1 MRAQPISNQSP
12 EQSTLIDIDQNNLV
26 ADNQLEQADLSPT
39 NKAPKKKS
47 HKFLKRSFLGL
58 VITVIILIVGY
69 FIGGYHYV
77 DNVLADNIRKETNEF
92 IQNKYIHSVKANV
105 TEADVNKVQKQIYL
119 IHNKKLQQKLLK
131 ENKDVLSQALLQTK
145 TMKLI
150 NIYYHKANV
159 LQLNNVSVQSLIT
172 NAQNIRNQSVKVSV
186 IQKGNIILDR
196 TTKTHN
202 AANTVNELY
211 QNNNLTKSDLGKYY
225 TGVALT
231 KEAYGKSTRT
241 ELDKKLK
248 IVKKRLNQK
257 LDADAEAQTNE
268 LNSQLNKINNSTFTG
283 GSNKLSVNT
292 LSKADMNGFMVSSSN
307 DNKDTIILNNNS
319 LTIYQMNSGHTNV
332 KSLGNYN
339 IKQKNLSLPDNTT
352 LTNATLVYNTNSQ
365 NNGDNN
371 TDNSN
376 NNNGNSNNS
385 NNSGNNNSNQ
395 HSNNSNQNQNN
406 NNKPQ
411 NQNKQ
416 NTNNQNQ
423 NNNQQNKQNQPQQN
437 QTQNTPTQNN
447 NNQNTNNQGNQT
459 TTVQTTPTT
468 TDTNNDNTAHA
479 DNVALADNIVIN
491 QTTVFDSSAPVGNSI
506 RFSDDNGHTV
516 YISNSSNCV
525 DNSILISSSDF
536 NNLISLFSNGLIFSN
551 NK

>member
-26 ADNQLEQADLSPT
+26 ADNQLEQADLPPT

-231 KEAYGKSTRT
+231 KEAYGKNTRT

-536 NNLISLFSNGLIFSN
+536 NNLVSLFSNGLIFSN

>member
-1 MRAQPISNQSP
+1 MRAQPIQNQSP
-12 EQSTLIDIDQNNLV
+12 EQPTLIDIDQNNLV
-26 ADNQLEQADLSPT
+26 PDNQLEQTDLNLKQKKPP
-39 NKAPKKKS
+39 KKKKS
-47 HKFLKRSFLGL
+47 HKFLKRSLLGL
-58 VITVIILIVGY
+58 VITIIILIVGY

-77 DNVLADNIRKETNEF
+77 DNVLADNIRKETNAF

-105 TEADVNKVQKQIYL
+105 TEADINKVQKQIYL
-119 IHNKKLQQKLLK
+119 IHNKKLQKKLLK
-131 ENKDVLSQALLQTK
+131 ENKDVLNQALLQTK
-145 TMKLI
+145 TTKLM
-150 NIYYHKANV
+150 NIYYHKSDV
-159 LQLNNVSVQSLIT
+159 LQLNNASVQSLIT
-172 NAQNIRNQSVKVSV
+172 NAQNIRNQTVKVSV

-211 QNNNLTKSDLGKYY
+211 QNNNLTKNDLGKYY

-231 KEAYGKSTRT
+231 KEAYGKSTRN
-241 ELDKKLK
+241 ELNKKLK

-268 LNSQLNKINNSTFTG
+268 LNSQLNKINNSTFVG
-283 GSNKLSVNT
+283 GSNKLPVNT
-292 LSKADMNGFMVSSSN
+292 LSKADMNGFMVSSAN
-307 DNKDTIILNNNS
+307 NNKDTIILNDNS
-319 LTIYQMNSGHTNV
+319 LTIYEMNSGHTNV
-332 KSLGNYN
+332 KVLGNYN

-365 NNGDNN
+365 NNVDSNTDNN
-371 TDNSN
+371 NTGNNNSN
-376 NNNGNSNNS
+376 NN
-385 NNSGNNNSNQ
+385 GNNNSNQ

-447 NNQNTNNQGNQT
+447 NQNTNNQGNQIK
-459 TTVQTTPTT
+459 TVQTTPTT
-468 TDTNNDNTAHA
+468 TDTTNNNTAHA
-479 DNVALADNIVIN
+479 DNIALADNIVIN
-491 QTTVFDSSAPVGNSI
+491 QTTVFDSNAPIGNSI
-506 RFSDDNGHTV
+506 RFSDDNGHTI

-525 DNSILISSSDF
+525 DNSILVSSSDF
-536 NNLISLFSNGLIFSN
+536 NNLVSLFSNGLIFSN

>member
-1 MRAQPISNQSP
+1 MRAQPIQNQSP
-12 EQSTLIDIDQNNLV
+12 EQPTLIDIDQNNLV
-26 ADNQLEQADLSPT
+26 PDNQLEQTDLNLKRKKPP
-39 NKAPKKKS
+39 KKKKS
-47 HKFLKRSFLGL
+47 HKCLKRSLLGL
-58 VITVIILIVGY
+58 VITIIILIVGY

-77 DNVLADNIRKETNEF
+77 DNVLADNIRKETNAF

-105 TEADVNKVQKQIYL
+105 TEADINKVQKQIYL
-119 IHNKKLQQKLLK
+119 IHNKKLQKKLLK
-131 ENKDVLSQALLQTK
+131 ENKDVLNQALLQTK
-145 TMKLI
+145 TTKLM
-150 NIYYHKANV
+150 NIYYHKSDV
-159 LQLNNVSVQSLIT
+159 LQLNNASVQSLIT
-172 NAQNIRNQSVKVSV
+172 NAQNIRNQTVKVSV

-211 QNNNLTKSDLGKYY
+211 QNNNLTKNDLGKYY

-231 KEAYGKSTRT
+231 KEAYGKSTRN
-241 ELDKKLK
+241 ELNKKLK

-268 LNSQLNKINNSTFTG
+268 LNSQLNKINNSTFVG
-283 GSNKLSVNT
+283 GSNKLPVNT
-292 LSKADMNGFMVSSSN
+292 LSKADMNGFMVSSAN
-307 DNKDTIILNNNS
+307 NNKDTIILNDNS
-319 LTIYQMNSGHTNV
+319 LTIYEMNSGHTNV
-332 KSLGNYN
+332 KVLGNYN

-365 NNGDNN
+365 NNVDSNTDNN
-371 TDNSN
+371 NTGNNNSN
-376 NNNGNSNNS
+376 NN
-385 NNSGNNNSNQ
+385 GNNNSNQ

-447 NNQNTNNQGNQT
+447 NQNTNNQGNQI

-468 TDTNNDNTAHA
+468 TDTTNNNTAHA
-479 DNVALADNIVIN
+479 DNIALAVVIN
-491 QTTVFDSSAPVGNSI
+491 QTTVFDSNAPIGNSI
-506 RFSDDNGHTV
+506 RFSDDNGHTI

-525 DNSILISSSDF
+525 DNSILVSSSDF
-536 NNLISLFSNGLIFSN
+536 NNLVSLFSNSLIFSN

>member
-1 MRAQPISNQSP
+1 MRAQSISNQSP
-12 EQSTLIDIDQNNLV
+12 EQSTLIDIDQNNLA
-26 ADNQLEQADLSPT
+26 ADNQLEQTDLNP
-39 NKAPKKKS
+39 NKAPKKRKKS

-58 VITVIILIVGY
+58 VITIIILIVGY

-77 DNVLADNIRKETNEF
+77 DNVLADNICKETNDF

-105 TEADVNKVQKQIYL
+105 TEADINKVQKQIYL
-119 IHNKKLQQKLLK
+119 IHNKKLQKKLLK
-131 ENKDVLSQALLQTK
+131 ENKDVLGQALLQTK
-145 TMKLI
+145 TTKLM
-150 NIYYHKANV
+150 NIYYHKSNV
-159 LQLNNVSVQSLIT
+159 LQLNNASVQSLIT
-172 NAQNIRNQSVKVSV
+172 NAQNIRNQAVKVSV

-211 QNNNLTKSDLGKYY
+211 QNNNLTKNDLGKYY

-268 LNSQLNKINNSTFTG
+268 LNSQLNKINNSTFVG
-283 GSNKLSVNT
+283 GSNKLPVNT

-307 DNKDTIILNNNS
+307 NNKDTIILNNNS
-319 LTIYQMNSGHTNV
+319 LTIYQMNSEHTNV

-371 TDNSN
+371 TN
-376 NNNGNSNNS
+376 NNSGNSNNS

-423 NNNQQNKQNQPQQN
+423 NNSQQNKQNQPQQN

-447 NNQNTNNQGNQT
+447 NQNTNNQGNQI

-468 TDTNNDNTAHA
+468 TDTTNNNTAHA
-479 DNVALADNIVIN
+479 DNIALADNIVIN
-491 QTTVFDSSAPVGNSI
+491 QTTVFDSNAPIGNSI
-506 RFSDDNGHTV
+506 RFSDDNGHTI

-525 DNSILISSSDF
+525 DNSILVSSSDF
-536 NNLISLFSNGLIFSN
+536 NNLVSLFSNGLIFSN

>member
-1 MRAQPISNQSP
+1 MRAQPIQNQSP
-12 EQSTLIDIDQNNLV
+12 EQPTLIDIDQNNLV
-26 ADNQLEQADLSPT
+26 SDNQLKQTDLNLKQKKPP
-39 NKAPKKKS
+39 KKKKS

-58 VITVIILIVGY
+58 VITIIILIVGY

-77 DNVLADNIRKETNEF
+77 DNVLADNIRKETNAF

-105 TEADVNKVQKQIYL
+105 TEADINKVQKQIYL
-119 IHNKKLQQKLLK
+119 IHNKKLQKKLLK

-172 NAQNIRNQSVKVSV
+172 NAQNIRNQTVKVSV

-196 TTKTHN
+196 TIKTHN

-248 IVKKRLNQK
+248 IVKKHLNQK

-268 LNSQLNKINNSTFTG
+268 LNSQLNKINNSTFVG
-283 GSNKLSVNT
+283 GSNKLPVNT
-292 LSKADMNGFMVSSSN
+292 LSKADMNGFMVSSAN
-307 DNKDTIILNNNS
+307 NNKDTIILNDNS
-319 LTIYQMNSGHTNV
+319 LTIYEMNSGHTNV
-332 KSLGNYN
+332 KVLGNYN

-365 NNGDNN
+365 NNVDSNTDNN
-371 TDNSN
+371 NTGNNNSN
-376 NNNGNSNNS
+376 NN
-385 NNSGNNNSNQ
+385 GNNNSNQ
-395 HSNNSNQNQNN
+395 HSNNSNQNQNNN

-447 NNQNTNNQGNQT
+447 NQNTNNQGNQI
-459 TTVQTTPTT
+459 TTVQTTPTI

-479 DNVALADNIVIN
+479 DNIALADNIVIN
-491 QTTVFDSSAPVGNSI
+491 QTTVFDSNAPIGNSI
-506 RFSDDNGHTV
+506 RFSDDNGHTI

-525 DNSILISSSDF
+525 DNSILVSSSDF
-536 NNLISLFSNGLIFSN
+536 NNLVSLFSNDLIFSN

>member
-1 MRAQPISNQSP
+1 MRAQPIQNQSP
-12 EQSTLIDIDQNNLV
+12 EQPTLIDIDQNNLV
-26 ADNQLEQADLSPT
+26 SDNQLKQTDLNLKQKKPP
-39 NKAPKKKS
+39 KKKKS

-58 VITVIILIVGY
+58 VITIIILIVGY

-77 DNVLADNIRKETNEF
+77 DNVLADNIRKETNAF

-105 TEADVNKVQKQIYL
+105 TEADINKVQKQIYL
-119 IHNKKLQQKLLK
+119 IHNKKLQKKLLK

-172 NAQNIRNQSVKVSV
+172 NAQNIRNQTVKVSV

-196 TTKTHN
+196 TIKTHN

-248 IVKKRLNQK
+248 IVKKHLNQK

-268 LNSQLNKINNSTFTG
+268 LNSQLNKINNSTFVG
-283 GSNKLSVNT
+283 GSNKLPVNT
-292 LSKADMNGFMVSSSN
+292 LSKADMNGFMVSSAN
-307 DNKDTIILNNNS
+307 NNKDTIILNDNS
-319 LTIYQMNSGHTNV
+319 LTIYEMNSGHTNV
-332 KSLGNYN
+332 KVLGNYN

-365 NNGDNN
+365 NNVDSNTDNN
-371 TDNSN
+371 NTGNNNSN
-376 NNNGNSNNS
+376 NN
-385 NNSGNNNSNQ
+385 GNNNSNQ
-395 HSNNSNQNQNN
+395 HSNNSNQNQNNN

-447 NNQNTNNQGNQT
+447 NQNTNNQGNQI

-468 TDTNNDNTAHA
+468 TDTTNNNTAHA
-479 DNVALADNIVIN
+479 DNIALADNIVIN
-491 QTTVFDSSAPVGNSI
+491 QTTVFDSNAPIGNSI
-506 RFSDDNGHTV
+506 RFSDDNGHTI

-525 DNSILISSSDF
+525 DNSILVSSSDF
-536 NNLISLFSNGLIFSN
+536 NNLVSLFSNGLIFSN

>member
-1 MRAQPISNQSP
+1 MRAQPIQNQSP
-12 EQSTLIDIDQNNLV
+12 EQPTLIDIDQNNLV
-26 ADNQLEQADLSPT
+26 SDNQLKQTDLNLKQKKPP
-39 NKAPKKKS
+39 KKKKS

-58 VITVIILIVGY
+58 VITIIILIVGY

-77 DNVLADNIRKETNEF
+77 DNVLADNIRKETNAF

-105 TEADVNKVQKQIYL
+105 TEADINKVQKQIYL
-119 IHNKKLQQKLLK
+119 IHNKKLQKKLLK

-145 TMKLI
+145 TTKLM
-150 NIYYHKANV
+150 NIYYHKSDV
-159 LQLNNVSVQSLIT
+159 LQLNNASVQSLIT
-172 NAQNIRNQSVKVSV
+172 NAQNIRNQTVKVSV

-211 QNNNLTKSDLGKYY
+211 QNNNLTKNDLGKYY

-231 KEAYGKSTRT
+231 KEAYGKSTRN
-241 ELDKKLK
+241 ELNKKLK

-268 LNSQLNKINNSTFTG
+268 LNSQLNKINNSTFVG
-283 GSNKLSVNT
+283 GSNKLPVNT
-292 LSKADMNGFMVSSSN
+292 LSKADMNGFMVSSAN
-307 DNKDTIILNNNS
+307 NNKDTIILNDNS
-319 LTIYQMNSGHTNV
+319 LTIYEMNSGHTNV
-332 KSLGNYN
+332 KVLGNYN

-365 NNGDNN
+365 NNVDSNTDNN
-371 TDNSN
+371 NTGNNNSN
-376 NNNGNSNNS
+376 NN
-385 NNSGNNNSNQ
+385 GNNNSNQ
-395 HSNNSNQNQNN
+395 HSDKPNQNQN

-447 NNQNTNNQGNQT
+447 NQNTNNQGNQI

-468 TDTNNDNTAHA
+468 TDTTNNNTAHA
-479 DNVALADNIVIN
+479 DNIALADNIVIN
-491 QTTVFDSSAPVGNSI
+491 QTTVFDSNAPIGNSI
-506 RFSDDNGHTV
+506 RFSDDNGHTI

-525 DNSILISSSDF
+525 DNSILVSSNDF
-536 NNLISLFSNGLIFSN
+536 NNLVSLFSNGLIFSN

>member
-1 MRAQPISNQSP
+1 MRAQPIQNQSP
-12 EQSTLIDIDQNNLV
+12 EQPTLIDIDQNNLV
-26 ADNQLEQADLSPT
+26 PDNQLEQTDLNLKQKKPP
-39 NKAPKKKS
+39 KKKKS
-47 HKFLKRSFLGL
+47 HKFLKRSLLGL
-58 VITVIILIVGY
+58 VITIIILIVGY

-77 DNVLADNIRKETNEF
+77 DNVLADNIRKETNAF

-105 TEADVNKVQKQIYL
+105 TEADINKVQKQIYL
-119 IHNKKLQQKLLK
+119 IHNKKLQKKLLK
-131 ENKDVLSQALLQTK
+131 ENKDVLNQALLQTK
-145 TMKLI
+145 TTKLM
-150 NIYYHKANV
+150 NIYYHKSDV
-159 LQLNNVSVQSLIT
+159 LQLNNASVQSLIT
-172 NAQNIRNQSVKVSV
+172 NAQNIRNQTVKVSV

-211 QNNNLTKSDLGKYY
+211 QNNNLTKNDLGKYY

-231 KEAYGKSTRT
+231 KEAYGKSTRN
-241 ELDKKLK
+241 ELNKKLK

-268 LNSQLNKINNSTFTG
+268 LNSQLNKINNSTFVG
-283 GSNKLSVNT
+283 GSNKLPVNT
-292 LSKADMNGFMVSSSN
+292 LSKADMNGFMVSSAN
-307 DNKDTIILNNNS
+307 NNKDTIILNDNS
-319 LTIYQMNSGHTNV
+319 LTIYEMNSGHTNV
-332 KSLGNYN
+332 KVLGNYN

-365 NNGDNN
+365 NNVDSNTDNN
-371 TDNSN
+371 NTGNNNSN
-376 NNNGNSNNS
+376 NN
-385 NNSGNNNSNQ
+385 GNNNSNQ

-447 NNQNTNNQGNQT
+447 NQNTNNQGNQI
-459 TTVQTTPTT
+459 TTVQTTPPT
-468 TDTNNDNTAHA
+468 TDTTNNNTAHA
-479 DNVALADNIVIN
+479 DNIALADNIVIN
-491 QTTVFDSSAPVGNSI
+491 QTTVFDSNAPIGNSI
-506 RFSDDNGHTV
+506 RFSDDNGHTI

-525 DNSILISSSDF
+525 DNSILVSSSDF
-536 NNLISLFSNGLIFSN
+536 NNLVSLFSNGLIFSN

>member
-1 MRAQPISNQSP
+1 MRAQPIQNQSP
-12 EQSTLIDIDQNNLV
+12 EQPTLIDIDQNNLV
-26 ADNQLEQADLSPT
+26 PDNQLEQTDLNLKQKKPP
-39 NKAPKKKS
+39 KKKKS
-47 HKFLKRSFLGL
+47 HKFLKRSLLGL
-58 VITVIILIVGY
+58 VITIIILIVGY

-77 DNVLADNIRKETNEF
+77 DNVLADNIRKETNAF

-105 TEADVNKVQKQIYL
+105 TEADINKVQKQIYL
-119 IHNKKLQQKLLK
+119 IHNKKLQKKLLK
-131 ENKDVLSQALLQTK
+131 ENKDVLNQALLQTK
-145 TMKLI
+145 TTKLM
-150 NIYYHKANV
+150 NIYYHKSDV
-159 LQLNNVSVQSLIT
+159 LQLNNASVQSLIT
-172 NAQNIRNQSVKVSV
+172 NAQNIRNQTVKVSV

-211 QNNNLTKSDLGKYY
+211 QNNNLTKNDLGKYY

-231 KEAYGKSTRT
+231 KEAYGKSTRN
-241 ELDKKLK
+241 ELNKKLK

-268 LNSQLNKINNSTFTG
+268 LNSQLNKINNSTFVG
-283 GSNKLSVNT
+283 GSNKLPVNT
-292 LSKADMNGFMVSSSN
+292 LSKADMNGFMVSSAN
-307 DNKDTIILNNNS
+307 NNKDTIILNDNS
-319 LTIYQMNSGHTNV
+319 LTIYEMNSGHTNV
-332 KSLGNYN
+332 KVLGNYN

-365 NNGDNN
+365 NNVDSNTDNN
-371 TDNSN
+371 NTGNNNSN
-376 NNNGNSNNS
+376 NN
-385 NNSGNNNSNQ
+385 GNNNSNQ

-447 NNQNTNNQGNQT
+447 NQNTNNQGNQI

-468 TDTNNDNTAHA
+468 TDTTNNNTAHA
-479 DNVALADNIVIN
+479 DNIALADNIVIN
-491 QTTVFDSSAPVGNSI
+491 QTTVFDSNAPIGNSI
-506 RFSDDNGHTV
+506 RFSDDNGHTI

-525 DNSILISSSDF
+525 DNSILVSSSDF
-536 NNLISLFSNGLIFSN
+536 NNLVSLFSNGLIFSN

>member
-1 MRAQPISNQSP
+1 MRAQPIQNQSP
-12 EQSTLIDIDQNNLV
+12 EQPTLIDIDQNNLV
-26 ADNQLEQADLSPT
+26 SDNQLKQTDLNLKQQKPP
-39 NKAPKKKS
+39 KKKKS

-58 VITVIILIVGY
+58 VITIIILIVGY

-77 DNVLADNIRKETNEF
+77 DNVLADNIRKETNAF

-105 TEADVNKVQKQIYL
+105 TEADINKVQKQIYL
-119 IHNKKLQQKLLK
+119 IHNKKLQKKLLK

-172 NAQNIRNQSVKVSV
+172 NAQNIRNQTVKVSV

-196 TTKTHN
+196 TIKTHN

-248 IVKKRLNQK
+248 IVKKHLNQK

-268 LNSQLNKINNSTFTG
+268 LNSQLNKINNSTFVG
-283 GSNKLSVNT
+283 GSNKLPVNT
-292 LSKADMNGFMVSSSN
+292 LSKADMNGFMVSSAN
-307 DNKDTIILNNNS
+307 NNKDTIILNDNS
-319 LTIYQMNSGHTNV
+319 LTIYEMNSGHTNV
-332 KSLGNYN
+332 KVLGNYN

-365 NNGDNN
+365 NNVDSNTDNN
-371 TDNSN
+371 NTGNNNSN
-376 NNNGNSNNS
+376 NN
-385 NNSGNNNSNQ
+385 GNNNSNQ
-395 HSNNSNQNQNN
+395 HSNNSNQNQNNN

-447 NNQNTNNQGNQT
+447 NQNTNNQGNQI

-468 TDTNNDNTAHA
+468 TDTTNNNTAHA
-479 DNVALADNIVIN
+479 DNIALADNIVIN
-491 QTTVFDSSAPVGNSI
+491 QTTVFDSNAPIGNSI
-506 RFSDDNGHTV
+506 RFSDDNGHTI

-525 DNSILISSSDF
+525 DNSILVSSSDF
-536 NNLISLFSNGLIFSN
+536 NNLVSLFSNGLIFSN